1 MEYAG
6 NEKLGKKELNFSI
19 VLDTHQTK
27 GMKATG
33 QAREFINKIQRLRKD
48 SGLQV
53 ADNITVV
60 FEFVDNSP
68 TNAALAAV
76 LSEQLEFIQSHVKK
90 PVVWF

>member
-1 MEYAG
+1 
-6 NEKLGKKELNFSI
+6 
-19 VLDTHQTK
+19 
-27 GMKATG
+27 MKATG
-33 QAREFINKIQRLRKD
+33 TAREFINTIQRLRKD

-68 TNAALAAV
+68 KNAALAAV

-90 PVVWF
+90 PVVWFQEGSKNPEGE